1 MSSSF
6 LFSHQN
12 PVCTSSHTCCISS
25 PSHSSRLHYK
35 HKRQRRRQVEQHTH
49 TQGLRTDT
57 THIRPPDQR
66 IPHWYYTQPTRTTD
80 RAITTTENHQPTI
93 TSKKKGPKA
102 KIKKQGYTVSQGRVK
117 QKPHTGGK
125 SKIPGK
131 LKRKGENKQHSPPH
145 SITTKSPPRSSN
157 PRSDRYLPHEDNQ
170 PEPLQRLQSQLA
182 HNFNHSNKLNRTS
195 LSIQH
200 PTILTL
206 RGLMSYIYGA
216 PILDVSRSHTTTQ
229 HSR

>member
-1 MSSSF
+1 M
-6 LFSHQN
+6 
-12 PVCTSSHTCCISS
+12 
-25 PSHSSRLHYK
+25 
-35 HKRQRRRQVEQHTH
+35 EQHTH

-131 LKRKGENKQHSPPH
+131 LKGKEENNQNSPPH
-145 SITTKSPPRSSN
+145 SIITKSPPRSSN
-157 PRSDRYLPHEDNQ
+157 PRKIGTYHTRITNQ
-170 PEPLQRLQSQLA
+170 CLRSQLT
-182 HNFNHSNKLNRTS
+182 HNFNNSNKFNRTS

-200 PTILTL
+200 PTILFL
-206 RGLMSYIYGA
+206 AYNDHI
-216 PILDVSRSHTTTQ
+216 RSTTTR
-229 HSR
+229 SRNKQKYQRK